1 MVAYEWF
8 RNISRKLS
16 SMHLRQSSYWMKV
29 TKVILL
35 SPTDKDL
42 KIAEIVPEQYSFQQ
56 IFVLFILENGSTRE
70 KTIFIH
76 PPK

>member
-1 MVAYEWF
+1 MVAHF
-8 RNISRKLS
+8 GLRIISRKAS
-16 SMHLRQSSYWMKV
+16 STHLRQSSYWMKV
-29 TKVILL
+29 TNSILL

-42 KIAEIVPEQYSFQQ
+42 KIAEIVHEHYSFQQ
-56 IFVLFILENGSTRE
+56 IFVLFILGNGSTRE